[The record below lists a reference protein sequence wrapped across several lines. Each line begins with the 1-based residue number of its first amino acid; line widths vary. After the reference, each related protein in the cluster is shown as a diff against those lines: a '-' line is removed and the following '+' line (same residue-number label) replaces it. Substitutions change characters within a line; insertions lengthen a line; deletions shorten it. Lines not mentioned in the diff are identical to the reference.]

1 MLPRH
6 LIHKLRLLAATLVV
20 CSGAT
25 RVASLWF
32 RELDQQAVFAL
43 LLGAVYLITGIGL
56 FGQSRFVLFV
66 AIALCATTSWLMSDF
81 FKLPGMHPVQLAA
94 VAADSL
100 TVLICTLV
108 LWRVRGE
115 PGV

>member
-6 LIHKLRLLAATLVV
+6 FIDKLRVLAATLVV
-20 CSGAT
+20 CSGTA

-32 RELDQQAVFAL
+32 RELDQQAVIAL
-43 LLGAVYLITGIGL
+43 LVGAVYLITGIGL

-66 AIALCATTSWLMSDF
+66 AIITCATTSWLMADF
-81 FKLPGMHPVQLAA
+81 FKLPGMHPIQLAA
-94 VAADSL
+94 VTADSL
-100 TVLICTLV
+100 TILICALV

-115 PGV
+115 PSA